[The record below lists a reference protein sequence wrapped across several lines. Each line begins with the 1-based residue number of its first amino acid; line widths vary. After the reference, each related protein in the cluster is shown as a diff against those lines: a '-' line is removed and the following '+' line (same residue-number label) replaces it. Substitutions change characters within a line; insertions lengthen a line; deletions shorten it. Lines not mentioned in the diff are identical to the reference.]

1 MTRIKTLIA
10 FACAAAVLTACG
22 SKQAKE
28 EPAPAA
34 APAAAEAAPTPMVE
48 ATAASLNIRAKASP
62 SGAVLGSLK
71 RGERAT
77 VLAPEAGGWTYVE
90 SESGVKG
97 YVSSQYTREVAGSAA
112 PAATATAAAP
122 AAAGKPAAAA
132 KTAGNAPPGSKLAR
146 VTVGMNEAQVIEI
159 LGQPTSQQSY
169 FSGKVFIP
177 WGRESG
183 KMDYRY
189 KGVGIVTFSHHRY
202 SGANSVVR
210 TIYDPNEDGFK

>member
-1 MTRIKTLIA
+1 MTRIQSVIA
-10 FACAAAVLTACG
+10 FACVAAVLTACG

-34 APAAAEAAPTPMVE
+34 APAAAEVAPTPMVE
-48 ATAASLNIRAKASP
+48 ATAASLNVRAKASP
-62 SGAVLGSLK
+62 SGAVLGSIK

-77 VLAPEAGGWTYVE
+77 VLEPAAGGWTYVE
-90 SESGVKG
+90 TSSGVKG
-97 YVSSQYTREVAGSAA
+97 YVASQYTREVAGA
-112 PAATATAAAP
+112 
-122 AAAGKPAAAA
+122 AAAA
-132 KTAGNAPPGSKLAR
+132 KPAGNAPPGSRLAR

-189 KGVGIVTFSHHRY
+189 KGVGTVVFSHHRY

-210 TIYDPNEDGFK
+210 VISDPSEDGFK